1 MHRDLMIK
9 RFSEQDWHAL
19 GTGRL
24 LLEQRSFDPAAGVAQ
39 TTQTLIETSGER
51 DSRTFAVR
59 VYTATELVAMLAAA
73 GFAEAKCHGD
83 LDGGPFAIDTRLV
96 VVARR

>member
-1 MHRDLMIK
+1 
-9 RFSEQDWHAL
+9 
-19 GTGRL
+19 
-24 LLEQRSFDPAAGVAQ
+24 
-39 TTQTLIETSGER
+39 
-51 DSRTFAVR
+51 VR